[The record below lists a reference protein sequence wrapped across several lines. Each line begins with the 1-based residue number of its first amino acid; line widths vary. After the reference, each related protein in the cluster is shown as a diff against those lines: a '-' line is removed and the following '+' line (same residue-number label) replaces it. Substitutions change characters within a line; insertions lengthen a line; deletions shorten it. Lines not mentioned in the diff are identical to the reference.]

1 MNQELIPVYGL
12 IGILAVLIV
21 KVYNTAFKG
30 GKFTC
35 NRYILNT
42 YLYILL
48 ALVIIS
54 LQNITLDNENIGV
67 ESIFQHFRGWSGIL
81 LLLILLPVQ
90 LDLVFLL

>member
-1 MNQELIPVYGL
+1 MRNEIANKKLIPVYGL
-12 IGILAVLIV
+12 IGILAILIV
-21 KVYNTAFKG
+21 KVYNSAFKG

-54 LQNITLDNENIGV
+54 LQNII
-67 ESIFQHFRGWSGIL
+67 H
-81 LLLILLPVQ
+81 
-90 LDLVFLL
+90 

>member
-1 MNQELIPVYGL
+1 MNQNLIPVYGL

-21 KVYNTAFKG
+21 KVYNTAFIS

-35 NRYILNT
+35 NKYILNT

-54 LQNITLDNENIGV
+54 LQNITLENRNIGV
-67 ESIFQHFRGWSGIL
+67 DSIFQHFRGLIGIL
-81 LLLILLPVQ
+81 LLLILISIEL
-90 LDLVFLL
+90 

>member
-54 LQNITLDNENIGV
+54 LQNITFRDAINSMMK
-67 ESIFQHFRGWSGIL
+67 ESLKKSGKISPKIKNNAAIL
-81 LLLILLPVQ
+81 
-90 LDLVFLL
+90 